1 MVWQTCFCAR
11 MRRSAFSIPLPGCR
25 AAVPFGQ
32 SPKRHQK
39 RFCSPAP
46 SENTC
51 GIFRRRRI
59 SGRGSLVLLM
69 QAGYGRWL
77 FTLILVA
84 VCTCWLEQG
93 ITAKVEPRRRNCRR
107 AISLAATEKGEKATF
122 ASFCLLTKGRGCR
135 ETEKSCRQWFGRH
148 VFARVCGAV
157 FSASHYPDAAPQ
169 CLLAKAPKGTK
180 NAFVPRRQAKTPA
193 VFFDGAELAGGVVWF
208 SSCRRGT
215 EGGFLR

>member
-1 MVWQTCFCAR
+1 MVTSGYKGDAIFPAAVCTCRERGKRLLLMVWQTCFCAR
-11 MRRSAFSIPLPGCR
+11 MRRSIFSFPLPGCR

-135 ETEKSCRQWFGRH
+135 ERGKRLLSMVRQTSFC
-148 VFARVCGAV
+148 ARMRNC
-157 FSASHYPDAAPQ
+157 SY
-169 CLLAKAPKGTK
+169 KK
-180 NAFVPRRQAKTPA
+180 
-193 VFFDGAELAGGVVWF
+193 
-208 SSCRRGT
+208 
-215 EGGFLR
+215 

>member
-107 AISLAATEKGEKATF
+107 AISLAAREKGGKQLLRPFVCLQKDVAAGKQKKA
-122 ASFCLLTKGRGCR
+122 
-135 ETEKSCRQWFGRH
+135 
-148 VFARVCGAV
+148 AV
-157 FSASHYPDAAPQ
+157 NGLADMFLRAYAAQYFQLPITRMPRRSAFWPKPQ
-169 CLLAKAPKGTK
+169 KAPKTLLFPG
-180 NAFVPRRQAKTPA
+180 AKRKH
-193 VFFDGAELAGGVVWF
+193 LRYF
-208 SSCRRGT
+208 ST
-215 EGGFLR
+215 APN